1 MLLSVI
7 PLYIHELA
15 RANWPE
21 FEAAFDHVILSCEVH
36 LIKPDPK
43 IFHLT
48 MDRIGCKAEEAA
60 FIDDTEENVL
70 ASRKLGIQSIH
81 FINREQAIE
90 ELETI
95 IS

>member
-1 MLLSVI
+1 M
-7 PLYIHELA
+7 
-15 RANWPE
+15 
-21 FEAAFDHVILSCEVH
+21 
-36 LIKPDPK
+36 IKPDPK

-48 MDRIGCKAEEAA
+48 LDRVGCKAEEVV
-60 FIDDTEENVL
+60 FIDDTEEIVL

-81 FINREQAIE
+81 FKNREQAIE